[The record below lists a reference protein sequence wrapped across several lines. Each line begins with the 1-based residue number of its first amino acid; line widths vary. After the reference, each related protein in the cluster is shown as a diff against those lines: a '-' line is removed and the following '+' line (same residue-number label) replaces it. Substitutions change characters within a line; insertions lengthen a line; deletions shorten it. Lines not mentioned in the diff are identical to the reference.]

1 MGSQEAYSERR
12 TQPPITPR
20 SRRVTGPARFAS
32 PWNPCRFDSEA
43 PMPSDLPTG
52 RHLSPQEADIA
63 IARLAAAR
71 SLLVIKRFAYKVGF
85 FVLFAG
91 GAAAFGQSFVKH
103 LASFT
108 LLSAIVSIV
117 LAQSQR
123 ERVWAPYY
131 TSFDEAAWFLLLS
144 FILRAHA

>member
-1 MGSQEAYSERR
+1 
-12 TQPPITPR
+12 
-20 SRRVTGPARFAS
+20 
-32 PWNPCRFDSEA
+32 
-43 PMPSDLPTG
+43 MPFDLPND
-52 RHLSPQEADIA
+52 RPLSPEEAEIA

-91 GAAAFGQSFVKH
+91 GAAAFGQSFARH
-103 LASFT
+103 LALFA
-108 LLSAIVSIV
+108 LLSAVVSIV

-123 ERVWAPYY
+123 ERVWAPHY

-144 FILRAHA
+144 SILRAYA